1 MGRTRHTIMMAVA
14 GTMAVGTLALG
25 GVAAAAPGVGA
36 TGTAAT
42 TGTAPVAPLLS
53 PGTGRLAH
61 FDCTRAP
68 HVLARIQRGEARIAS
83 GLPKLTAAEAKA
95 TAAGETRRSA
105 RIQKLITRFES
116 PTLKT
121 RLDKLATAIEAKC
134 DVAAPA
140 ATNPPTTV
148 PGA

>member
-1 MGRTRHTIMMAVA
+1 MSNRSATSSRFGSLARRA
-14 GTMAVGTLALG
+14 AVGTVAVGVLSLG
-25 GVAAAAPGVGA
+25 AVGLSGTAGAAPTVPKVGA
-36 TGTAAT
+36 
-42 TGTAPVAPLLS
+42 
-53 PGTGRLAH
+53 H
-61 FDCTRAP
+61 FNCANADK
-68 HVLARIQRGEARIAS
+68 VLTRIQAGEARIAA

-105 RIQKLITRFES
+105 RIQKLITRLES